1 MAFSR
6 AISSEPTPPTDVLT
20 ARMAGIGMNF
30 AAEPEVDADIE
41 STLVYASS
49 LGMEQGDLRVLAVLV
64 TFALAG
70 PWMLTVMTDYMRRV
84 LTGLPGII
92 G

>member
-1 MAFSR
+1 M
-6 AISSEPTPPTDVLT
+6 TPESVMTLGRTALEMTILVASPVLL
-20 ARMAGIGMNF
+20 
-30 AAEPEVDADIE
+30 V
-41 STLVYASS
+41 TLVVGLVVSVFQAATQINDPS
-49 LGMEQGDLRVLAVLV
+49 LSFIPKIVAVLA

>member
-1 MAFSR
+1 MTPESVMTIGRTALEITILVASPVLLVTLAVGL
-6 AISSEPTPPTDVLT
+6 AICVLQ
-20 ARMAGIGMNF
+20 
-30 AAEPEVDADIE
+30 DATQIN
-41 STLVYASS
+41 APS
-49 LGMEQGDLRVLAVLV
+49 LSFIPKVLAVLA

>member
-1 MAFSR
+1 M
-6 AISSEPTPPTDVLT
+6 TPESVMTIGRTALEMTILVSAPVLLVT
-20 ARMAGIGMNF
+20 LAVGLIVSVF
-30 AAEPEVDADIE
+30 QAATQINDP
-41 STLVYASS
+41 S
-49 LGMEQGDLRVLAVLV
+49 LSFIPKVLAVLI